1 MASGLGREEFKEIR
15 VTASSWTFLDR
26 TPQEHGAD
34 WPEDFLVTQRV
45 PAKFWTKEEV
55 HLARPNTKT
64 TQNGPFIFG
73 LFVSAA
79 LIARARFSI
88 ANC

>member
-45 PAKFWTKEEV
+45 PAKFWTKEIKLSIYEKSS
-55 HLARPNTKT
+55 TKMLSISEKCST
-64 TQNGPFIFG
+64 E
-73 LFVSAA
+73 L
-79 LIARARFSI
+79 LITGNA
-88 ANC
+88 

>member
-45 PAKFWTKEEV
+45 PLNFGTLHNAFQAAVTV
-55 HLARPNTKT
+55 SLNRC
-64 TQNGPFIFG
+64 GIPFKAE
-73 LFVSAA
+73 SKWDKQT
-79 LIARARFSI
+79 
-88 ANC
+88 